1 MKPPRT
7 VKETL
12 LAFVLFALGFFVLP
26 AFVYFVGLR
35 VVGDYEAGLLAF
47 YQSIG
52 DALMSGNPF
61 AWLLVLS
68 PLLSIELARFWL
80 WVRRQ
85 RPGVN

>member
-7 VKETL
+7 IKETL
-12 LAFVLFALGFFVLP
+12 LVFFLFALGLFVLP
-26 AFVYFVGLR
+26 AFVYFVGEQ
-35 VVGDYEAGLLAF
+35 VVGDYEAGLLGF
-47 YQSIG
+47 YESIG

-68 PLLSIELARFWL
+68 PLLSIELVRFWL
-80 WVRRQ
+80 WLRRQ